1 MRYVYIDR
9 LLILIPKLV
18 FLRLHE
24 LRGISFDFSFAPNL
38 PNSLQVYCADVGYLV
53 DGTDL
58 ACAGNNF
65 AKVATTTAP
74 AVPPTP
80 VQTVAGDTT
89 VAAGFV
95 SNAEA
100 LHGVSFSYSMQ
111 KDAYA
116 DLEFLNDVGYV
127 AVG

>member
-1 MRYVYIDR
+1 MNYVAFPLTS
-9 LLILIPKLV
+9 LL
-18 FLRLHE
+18 
-24 LRGISFDFSFAPNL
+24 L

-74 AVPPTP
+74 PAP
-80 VQTVAGDTT
+80 VQTVAADTT

-116 DLEFLNDVGYV
+116 DLEFLNDVGCV